1 MSRGLRIAV
10 ADDERD
16 LRDFFREFLP
26 PLGHTVVGTA
36 SDGRELI
43 DLCRKEQ
50 PDLIIADI
58 KMPDTDG
65 IDAARVVHRE
75 RPVPVILVSAYHDT
89 ELLARAEAEHVLAY
103 LVKPIKAAD
112 LAPAIGVAMKR
123 FDEFQALRQEAD
135 DLRQAL
141 EDRKVIERAKGVL
154 MKRAGLDEADAFRR
168 MQKLASEK
176 SRKLADIAAMIL
188 VAEEA
193 VQPAAVG
200 ATSK

>member
-1 MSRGLRIAV
+1 MNRGLRIAV

-26 PLGHTVVGTA
+26 PLGHRVVGTA
-36 SDGRELI
+36 ATGAELI
-43 DLCRKEQ
+43 AVCRSEN
-50 PDLIIADI
+50 PDLVITDI

-65 IDAARVVHRE
+65 IDAARTVCRE
-75 RPVPVILVSAYHDT
+75 RPVPVILVSAFHDPA
-89 ELLARAEAEHVLAY
+89 LLERAEAEHVLAY

-123 FDEFQALRQEAD
+123 FDEFQELRREAA

-141 EDRKVIERAKGVL
+141 EDRKLIERAKGVL
-154 MKRAGLDEADAFRR
+154 MKRAGLDEPEAFRR

-176 SRKLADIAAMIL
+176 SRKLADIATMIL

-193 VQPAAVG
+193 VQPAPSA
-200 ATSK
+200 

>member
-1 MSRGLRIAV
+1 MSRALRIAV

-36 SDGRELI
+36 ATGEELI
-43 DLCRKEQ
+43 ALCRKEQ

-65 IDAARVVHRE
+65 IEAARLVYRE

-89 ELLARAEAEHVLAY
+89 ALLARAEAEHVLAY

-123 FDEFQALRQEAD
+123 FDEFQALQREAA

-141 EDRKVIERAKGVL
+141 EDRKLIERAKGVL
-154 MKRAGLDEADAFRR
+154 MKRAGLDEAEAFRR
-168 MQKLASEK
+168 MQRLASEK

-188 VAEEA
+188 IAEEA
-193 VQPAAVG
+193 VQPAMA
-200 ATSK
+200 

>member
-1 MSRGLRIAV
+1 MDRSLRIAV

-16 LRDFFREFLP
+16 MRDFFREFLP

-36 SDGRELI
+36 ATGTELVA
-43 DLCRKEQ
+43 LCRAEK
-50 PDLIIADI
+50 PDMVITDI
-58 KMPDTDG
+58 KMPDMDG
-65 IDAARVVHRE
+65 IDAAAAVCRDT
-75 RPVPVILVSAYHDT
+75 PVPVILVSAFHER

-112 LAPAIGVAMKR
+112 LVPAIGI
-123 FDEFQALRQEAD
+123 ALRRFGQFRALQQEAA

-154 MKRAGLDEADAFRR
+154 MKRAALDEAEAFRR

-176 SRKLADIAAMIL
+176 SRRLVEIAAAIL
-188 VAEEA
+188 MAEEA
-193 VQPAAVG
+193 VG
-200 ATSK
+200 AT

>member
-16 LRDFFREFLP
+16 MRDFFREFLP
-26 PLGHTVVGTA
+26 PLGHMVVGTA
-36 SDGRELI
+36 STGAELI
-43 DLCRKEQ
+43 ALCRAER
-50 PDLIIADI
+50 PDLIITDI

-65 IDAARVVHRE
+65 IDAARAVCRD
-75 RPVPVILVSAYHDT
+75 RPVPVILVSAFHDADLM
-89 ELLARAEAEHVLAY
+89 ERAEAVHVLAY

-112 LAPAIGVAMKR
+112 LAPAIGI
-123 FDEFQALRQEAD
+123 ALRRFEQFQELRKESA

-154 MKRAGLDEADAFRR
+154 MKRAGLDEAEAFRR

-193 VQPAAVG
+193 VQPGDAG
-200 ATSK
+200 